1 MNFHTKQCKFTEP
14 GNMTFVVDC
23 VRSIMYLTYL
33 FFSNIKLLTGI
44 RSKNVLITCPTD
56 CSHVSHCLKKIEKK
70 KKKKKKKEKKKK
82 KNEAGLQNLRCRIPV
97 ER

>member
-1 MNFHTKQCKFTEP
+1 
-14 GNMTFVVDC
+14 MTFVVDC

-56 CSHVSHCLKKIEKK
+56 CSHVSHCLKKIEN
-70 KKKKKKKEKKKK
+70 KKKE
-82 KNEAGLQNLRCRIPV
+82 EEE
-97 ER
+97 ERKEEEEE